1 MKIST
6 KGRYGLRALLDLALH
21 AREDAC
27 TLTAIAERQ
36 QISVGYLE
44 QIFST
49 LRKAGIVVGMKGP
62 QGGYVLAQPPVQITV
77 HSILEALEGDL
88 FTVINDPVDSTSAS
102 STQKIIR
109 QEVWNRITHSAVES
123 ISDLTLGDL
132 AEAYERE
139 KMGGDYAYYI

>member
-21 AREDAC
+21 TKDESC

-49 LRKAGIVVGMKGP
+49 LRKAGIVIGMKGP
-62 QGGYVLAQPPVQITV
+62 QGGYVLAQPPARITV
-77 HSILEALEGDL
+77 SSILEALEGDL
-88 FTVINDPVDSTSAS
+88 FSVVDDPAGSSTAI

-109 QEVWNRITHSAVES
+109 QEVWNKITQSAAEAVAG
-123 ISDLTLGDL
+123 LTLGDL
-132 AEAYERE
+132 SEVYERE
-139 KMGGDYAYYI
+139 EMGGEYIYYI